1 MSLVFSATAR
11 VGDIFNGSERTQILS
26 NTTIMANK
34 DIHFYTY
41 SKEHCA
47 FMSLI
52 LSSNFMEDFTVC
64 DSSKHTKYYFSTSTI
79 HFYRGSELRSP

>member
-26 NTTIMANK
+26 NATIMANK

-52 LSSNFMEDFTVC
+52 NID
-64 DSSKHTKYYFSTSTI
+64 TI
-79 HFYRGSELRSP
+79 LQFHGRLHGL